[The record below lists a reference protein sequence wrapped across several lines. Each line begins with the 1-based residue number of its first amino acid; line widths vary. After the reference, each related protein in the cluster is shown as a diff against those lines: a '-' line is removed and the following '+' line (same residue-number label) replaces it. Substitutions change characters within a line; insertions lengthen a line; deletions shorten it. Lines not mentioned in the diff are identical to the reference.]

1 MSGRVDFDLI
11 EKLKEAL
18 ITEIED
24 HGIGEKELALLLE
37 DNPGYI
43 DDAIDD
49 ILSEVYQLINDYVT
63 DTVEADIMEIMEAQ
77 PESTEALPK
86 EEEEE
91 ERKVAV
97 PLTIDYDEKIEY
109 SR

>member
-18 ITEIED
+18 IAEMED
-24 HGIGEKELALLLE
+24 HGIGEKEVALLLE

-63 DTVEADIMEIMEAQ
+63 DTVEADIAEIMDAQ
-77 PESTEALPK
+77 PESEEDSPK

-91 ERKVAV
+91 CKEAV
-97 PLTIDYDEKIEY
+97 PLTVDYNEKIEWNKK
-109 SR
+109 